1 MNFENE
7 FDYIVNNIHE
17 MQRIALQDKNYNAFN
32 RLVAMHL
39 LTLRC
44 YDDIE
49 YTLDVIGAIQVKEG
63 QK

>member
-7 FDYIVNNIHE
+7 LDYIVNNIHE
-17 MQRIALQDKNYNAFN
+17 MQHIALQDKNYNAFN
-32 RLVAMHL
+32 RLVIIYL

-49 YTLDVIGAIQVKEG
+49 NTLDVIKAIQ
-63 QK
+63 

>member
-7 FDYIVNNIHE
+7 LDYILNNIHE

-32 RLVAMHL
+32 RLVIMHL

-44 YDDIE
+44 YDDTE
-49 YTLDVIGAIQVKEG
+49 NTLDVIKAIQ
-63 QK
+63 

>member
-7 FDYIVNNIHE
+7 LDYIVNNIHE
-17 MQRIALQDKNYNAFN
+17 MQRIALLDKNYAAFD
-32 RLVAMHL
+32 RLVIMHL

-49 YTLDVIGAIQVKEG
+49 NTLDAIKAIQ
-63 QK
+63 

>member
-7 FDYIVNNIHE
+7 LDYIVNNIHE
-17 MQRIALQDKNYNAFN
+17 MQRIALQDKNYIDFS
-32 RLVAMHL
+32 RLVIMHL

-49 YTLDVIGAIQVKEG
+49 NTLDVIKAIQ
-63 QK
+63 

>member
-7 FDYIVNNIHE
+7 LDYILNNIHE

-32 RLVAMHL
+32 RLVIMHL
-39 LTLRC
+39 LVLRC

-49 YTLDVIGAIQVKEG
+49 SALDTIKVIQ
-63 QK
+63 

>member
-7 FDYIVNNIHE
+7 LDYIVNNIHE

-32 RLVAMHL
+32 RLVIMHL
-39 LTLRC
+39 LVLRC

-49 YTLDVIGAIQVKEG
+49 SALDTIKVIQ
-63 QK
+63 